1 MTRVRFALNLILT
14 LGWLLLTT
22 GQGQALDAII
32 VTNASERIPIMS
44 AVEISQRPNGVN
56 LIRFALVNE
65 DKTPLTRI
73 ISTPAQTILGS
84 GIVWPDLVDAAMT
97 SLRADKASA
106 NITQLRQ
113 RGGAFQVTLK
123 PDETV
128 LLTATFERRLPAE
141 IYVWAQEAH
150 EAERNQAF
158 FFQGLLLGVTGL
170 ISIFLSSLYIIRRRT
185 MFPAAALVSWAALF
199 YLGSEFGL
207 IPAVLGLGQ
216 HASEALRAIAEVLL
230 AAGLVILYFIYLQ
243 LGQRLSWVKYAT
255 MAGAGVLPLLLV
267 LAIFLPQLAAGMMRV
282 AMPLIAIGG
291 LAYIVML
298 ALKGANRAQTLL
310 PAWGWLVIWTFLTML
325 IQLGAVNPSASAPLT
340 TAGLVLL
347 VILLNFTVIQY
358 AFGDEL
364 PASDGVSGRAGLNAL
379 AFMTTGL
386 GVWDW
391 DIIKKRI
398 RTGPE
403 IERQLEM
410 RPGTLDTD
418 EDSWSKYIHSS
429 DRNRFETVLQSA
441 AESSDDRLNCEFR
454 LRRNDGVFRWYK
466 LTARPVMHDQGVTT
480 RMVGALQDISSS
492 KNAEERLLH
501 DAVHDSLTGLPN
513 RALFMD
519 RLERAIER
527 ARAGMTAQPV
537 VAVVDFDR
545 FRNIN
550 DAFGHAAGD
559 SLLLV
564 MARRLERCIEIQDTL
579 TRLSGDDFA
588 IILTSPEDE
597 EQMEDVARQIG
608 KTVAAPVM
616 LSNREVFL
624 TASIGLAVYNGKQ
637 SSPSDLLKE
646 AEMAM
651 TRAKSLGP
659 DKIEF
664 FKPSMRSE
672 RQERFMLESDLRGAL
687 DRHEIDILYQP
698 VVALGSEHLAGF
710 EALVRWQHPEH
721 GELAPRAFLNIAEET
736 GLIIELGRFVLDTAA
751 RQLGTW
757 QRAFSQNE
765 PIFISVNVS
774 SKQLFNHDLIEDV
787 KAALGRSHVVP
798 GSLKL
803 EITESLVMENPEY
816 AVQVLKRVRDLG
828 AGLSLDDFGTGYSA
842 LSYLQKYPFDTLKVD
857 KSFLSEMNLN
867 GNTPVI
873 LKAIVSL
880 AHELGMEVVAEGAET
895 AEDVERLKALGCQYA
910 QGYYYGSPMT
920 AGEALNYLAQTPG

>member
-1 MTRVRFALNLILT
+1 MTRFRFCLSLILI
-14 LGWLLLTT
+14 LGSVALSSGRVW
-22 GQGQALDAII
+22 ALDAII
-32 VTNASERIPIMS
+32 VTSASERIPIMS
-44 AVEISQRPNGVN
+44 AVEISKRANGAMLV
-56 LIRFALVNE
+56 RFALVNE
-65 DKTPLTRI
+65 DKAPLNRV
-73 ISTPAQTILGS
+73 ISTPGQTILGS
-84 GIVWPDLVDAAMT
+84 GFLWPDLSGANLTA
-97 SLRADKASA
+97 LKADQSSA
-106 NITQLRQ
+106 NIKRLRQ
-113 RGGAFQVTLK
+113 RGDAFQITLM
-123 PDETV
+123 PDQTV
-128 LLTATFERRLPAE
+128 VLTATFEGRIPAE
-141 IYVWAQEAH
+141 IYVWALEAH
-150 EAERNQAF
+150 GAERNQAF
-158 FFQGLLLGVTGL
+158 FFQGLLLGITGL
-170 ISIFLSSLYIIRRRT
+170 IAIFLSSLYIIRRRA
-185 MFPAAALVSWAALF
+185 MFPAAALVSWAAF
-199 YLGSEFGL
+199 VYLGSEFGL
-207 IPAVLGLGQ
+207 ISGVFGLGI
-216 HASEALRAIAEVLL
+216 HAGQAVHAISEVML
-230 AAGLVILYFIYLQ
+230 AAGLVILYANYLQ
-243 LGQRLSWVKYAT
+243 LSQRLNWVKYAI
-255 MAGAGVLPLLLV
+255 MAGAGLLPLMLV
-267 LAIFLPQLAAGMMRV
+267 LAIFLPHVAAGLVRM

-291 LAYIVML
+291 MSYVIML

-310 PAWGWLVIWTFLTML
+310 PSWGWLLIWTFLTVL
-325 IQLGAVNPSASAPLT
+325 SQSGLVNPSFSAPLT
-340 TAGLVLL
+340 SAGLVLL
-347 VILLNFTVIQY
+347 VILLTFTVIQY
-358 AFGDEL
+358 AFGSGL
-364 PASDGVSGRAGLNAL
+364 PAAEGVSGRAELNAL
-379 AFMTTGL
+379 AFVTTGL

-391 DIIKKRI
+391 NIMNKRI

-403 IERQLEM
+403 IERQLEL
-410 RPGTLDTD
+410 RPGTLDSD
-418 EDSWSKYIHSS
+418 EDSWGEHIHSS
-429 DRNRFETVLQSA
+429 DRTRFETLLQSA
-441 AESSDDRLNCEFR
+441 AETPDSRLDCEFR
-454 LRRNDGVFRWYK
+454 LRRNDGIFRWYR
-466 LTARPVMHDQGVTT
+466 LTARPVMHDQGMIT
-480 RMVGALQDISSS
+480 RMVGALQDISTS

-513 RALFMD
+513 RALFLD

-527 ARAGMTAQPV
+527 ARAGLTSQPV

-559 SLLLV
+559 NLLLV

-588 IILTSPEDE
+588 IIMTSPEDE
-597 EQMEDVARQIG
+597 EQMGEVASQIA

-616 LSNREVFL
+616 LNNREVFL

-637 SSPSDLLKE
+637 NDPSDLLKE

-659 DKIEF
+659 DKIEL

-672 RQERFMLESDLRGAL
+672 RQERIMLETDLRGAL

-698 VVALGSEHLAGF
+698 VVALATEHLAGF
-710 EALVRWQHPEH
+710 EALVRWHHPEH

-736 GLIIELGRFVLDTAA
+736 GLIIDLGRFVLDTAA

-798 GSLKL
+798 GTLKL

-857 KSFLSEMNLN
+857 KSFLSDIPSG

-895 AEDVERLKALGCQYA
+895 AEDVARLKGLGCQYA
-910 QGYYYGSPMT
+910 QGYYYGTPMT